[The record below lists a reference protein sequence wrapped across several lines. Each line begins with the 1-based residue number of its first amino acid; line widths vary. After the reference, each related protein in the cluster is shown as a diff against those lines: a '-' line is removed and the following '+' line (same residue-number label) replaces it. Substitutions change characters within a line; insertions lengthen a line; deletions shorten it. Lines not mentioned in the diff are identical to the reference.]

1 MTLDELKKHP
11 IYTGLSPQQRI
22 YVVARCLGK
31 DTLGAA
37 KEAWQC
43 NNDASFEAMANRA
56 EKNANVRWCINEF
69 HGGNLPTRDEVIK
82 QAWKIS
88 VAASEFK
95 DKINALKLVA
105 DLSGFAKPD
114 PAPPPTEDTED
125 ETFEFETDQGASP
138 TKVS

>member
-11 IYTGLSPQQRI
+11 IFTGLSPQQRL

-43 NNDASFEAMANRA
+43 NNEASFEAMANRA

-69 HGGNLPTRDEVIK
+69 NGGNNPTKDEVIK
-82 QAWKIS
+82 RAWRIACTHEDAGKVLQAL
-88 VAASEFK
+88 
-95 DKINALKLVA
+95 NLVS
-105 DLSGFAKPD
+105 DLSGFKTKTPD
-114 PAPPPTEDTED
+114 APVGSKSVWD
-125 ETFEFETDQGASP
+125 EVAELEAAE
-138 TKVS
+138 K